1 MGDPRISAR
10 TGQVVDLV
18 TTFYHGGVPMD
29 PFMIRRVDIYQS
41 CERPENLVATIPIGI
56 GSAYPSPLLR
66 QPIGTV
72 GPCGTEPPPAVA
84 PGVFILPF
92 LVPENFRAPQVYID
106 VWRFLGS
113 DPGSAGIGTDP
124 DDVVG
129 VGDEDDENEVIGIGE
144 EEDEDDEPN
153 NDFDNDASFPP
164 DDDALW
170 ISQSNKFFVFPDSF
184 FADDGLIIPRLG
196 FEALDKVFY
205 KPEIRT
211 LEVGIMPLPL
221 YDFDFNRVAPII
233 PHLKAFITIETD
245 NAEVLVNNAA
255 CRLGIRQGTFRA
267 NPFTVQYTLN
277 TQSFLIGTYQ
287 YRITVMLPNGETR
300 VSAPFRLTIA

>member
-10 TGQVVDLV
+10 TGQVVDLK
-18 TTFYHGGVPMD
+18 TTFYQNGVPTD
-29 PFMIRRVDIYQS
+29 PFMIRRIDIYQS
-41 CERPENLVATIPIGI
+41 CERPENLVATIPIST
-56 GSAYPSPLLR
+56 GSGYPSPLLR
-66 QPIGTV
+66 EFVTGPIGQ
-72 GPCGTEPPPAVA
+72 CGTEPAPGAVM

-92 LVPENFRAPQVYID
+92 LIPENFRAPQVYID

-129 VGDEDDENEVIGIGE
+129 AGDEADEVVGVEEEEGEENE
-144 EEDEDDEPN
+144 PF
-153 NDFDNDASFPP
+153 DFDKDSSFPP

-170 ISQSNKFFVFPDSF
+170 IAQSNKFFVFPDSF

-196 FEALDKVFY
+196 FEALDKIFY
-205 KPEIRT
+205 KPEVRS

-221 YDFDFNRVAPII
+221 YDFDFNRIAPII

-245 NAEVLVNNAA
+245 NAEVIVNNAPA
-255 CRLGIRQGTFRA
+255 RLGIRQGTYKA

-277 TQSFLIGTYQ
+277 TANFLIGTYQ
-287 YRITVMLPNGETR
+287 YRITVLLPNGESR
-300 VSAPFRLTIA
+300 VSAPFRLTIS